1 MTNSIPPPIAI
12 REYLHTRYEPDCDYV
27 DGILEKR
34 NASGPGHAA
43 GQRAAL
49 AFLGRRGREWG
60 VRAEPEVRVQTSASH
75 VRVADVALIAEAEA
89 DGEVVEKPP
98 VAVIEILSP
107 DDNVQHATERLEDY
121 RRMGVKSIWVMD
133 PSARKGFDASG
144 EQWVETGRFTVPE
157 SPIAVDPA
165 AIFAEMDQ
173 GGAR

>member
-1 MTNSIPPPIAI
+1 MTNSIPPPIALS
-12 REYLHTRYEPDCDYV
+12 EYLHTRFEPDCDYV

-34 NASGPGHAA
+34 SGSGPDHAA
-43 GQRAAL
+43 AQRALL
-49 AFLGRRGREWG
+49 ASLHRRQREWG
-60 VRAEPEVRVQTSASH
+60 VRIEPEVRVQTSASH
-75 VRVADVALIAEAEA
+75 VRVADVALVAAKA
-89 DGEVVEKPP
+89 GGEVVEKPP

-107 DDNVQHATERLEDY
+107 DDDVQHVTERLDDY
-121 RRMGVKSIWVMD
+121 RRMGVKSIWMID

-144 EQWVETGRFTVPE
+144 EPWVETGRFTVPE